1 MKKYQDYTKEQL
13 IKVIEEKN
21 ITISRLNGE
30 LYYRKDIEKKFNQY
44 KKSKQASYEKMQR
57 LWKETELENRNIK
70 RNNKKVA
77 EMLDEIQKTIDG
89 CILIEKQEE
98 FVLLTEENTV
108 EQLLFPKEKFVEYV
122 NKHLCKDGEKVEDPE
137 EAIEFASEMSGFT
150 IDVLTLEC
158 EV

>member
-30 LYYRKDIEKKFNQY
+30 VYYYKNIKEKYIKVKEENGSL
-44 KKSKQASYEKMQR
+44 KVKLNTVNEHLKQARENVRSFA
-57 LWKETELENRNIK
+57 EL
-70 RNNKKVA
+70 
-77 EMLDEIQKTIDG
+77 
-89 CILIEKQEE
+89 E
-98 FVLLTEENTV
+98 FVLLTEENTI
-108 EQLLFPKEKFVEYV
+108 EQLLFTKGKFVEYV
-122 NKHLCKDGEKVEDPE
+122 NKQLCTNGEKVKDPE
-137 EAIEFASEMSGFT
+137 EAIEFASEMYGFT

>member
-30 LYYRKDIEKKFNQY
+30 VYYY
-44 KKSKQASYEKMQR
+44 K
-57 LWKETELENRNIK
+57 NIK
-70 RNNKKVA
+70 EKYIKVKEENGSLKVKLNTVNEQLNQARENVRSFA
-77 EMLDEIQKTIDG
+77 EL
-89 CILIEKQEE
+89 E
-98 FVLLTEENTV
+98 FVLLTEENTI
-108 EQLLFPKEKFVEYV
+108 EQLLFTKGKFVEYV
-122 NKHLCKDGEKVEDPE
+122 NKQLCTNGEKVKDPE
-137 EAIEFASEMSGFT
+137 EAIKFASEMSGFT